1 MSDQSQGC
9 AAGLNRRSFLRL
21 SALGV
26 GAAAVLPHIATAGW
40 GKADWNSTL
49 LPSEPGATARKRLLR
64 VAHLTDIHVQP
75 ELAGNEGMIACLRHL
90 ANQKDKPDLIL
101 TGGDHVMDIFDQGRT
116 RATELTTLYHKIMQ
130 DECAGKVGE
139 SVRSCIGNHD
149 IWGWG
154 KKKSGTKGDED
165 KWGKKWS
172 TDLLHLNERYYTFD
186 QGGWRFFVL
195 DSVHPDG
202 DGYTALLDEAQM
214 AWLREQCKALPVGMP
229 ALVLSHIPIMS
240 IASFEGDG
248 DPMKNIDFKIGGSKV
263 HRDWKQLA
271 AAFRET
277 HARCGTGAG
286 VRACISGHLH
296 QVDRV
301 DYNGVSYLCNGAV
314 SGAWWK
320 GKNGECDN
328 GYAMLNLFSDGT
340 IEREYVTYGWVPR
353 K

>member
-1 MSDQSQGC
+1 MSDQTQRTG
-9 AAGLNRRSFLRL
+9 GLDRRSFLRFG
-21 SALGV
+21 AIGV
-26 GAAAVLPHIATAGW
+26 GAAAIFPHIATAGW
-40 GKADWNSTL
+40 GSR
-49 LPSEPGATARKRLLR
+49 PGAQILSDVPGGATRKRVLR
-64 VAHLTDIHVQP
+64 VAHLTDMHVQP
-75 ELAGNEGMIACLRHL
+75 ELGANEGLIACLRHL
-90 ANQKDKPDLIL
+90 ANQKDKPDLVL
-101 TGGDHVMDIFDQGRT
+101 TGGDHVMDIFDTGRE
-116 RATELTTLYHKIMQ
+116 RAVELTSLYHKIMQ
-130 DECAGKVGE
+130 DECGSKVH
-139 SVRSCIGNHD
+139 SCIGNHD

-172 TDLLHLNERYYTFD
+172 TELLRLNDRYYTFD
-186 QGGWRFFVL
+186 QSGWRFFVI

-202 DGYTALLDEAQM
+202 EGYTALLDEAQM
-214 AWLREQCKALPVGMP
+214 GWLKDQFKALPVGMP

-240 IASFEGDG
+240 IASFEGTG
-248 DPMKNIDFKIGGSKV
+248 DPQKNKEYKISGSKI
-263 HRDWKQLA
+263 HRDWNQLGI
-271 AAFRET
+271 AFRET

-286 VRACISGHLH
+286 VRACLSGHLH